1 MSNEILKKIDKI
13 LIANRGEIALR
24 VMKSCKEM
32 GIKSVSI
39 YTESEKSYPHTF
51 LSDESFSLGM
61 GPLSETYLN
70 HEKIIEIAKIS
81 GAKAIHPGY
90 GFLSENSVFAKKVTD
105 AGLIFIGPTPE
116 SMEIMGDKKTS
127 KVEMGKIKIPLIPG
141 YHGDDQTEATLKAA
155 AVEIGFPVLVK
166 ASAGGGGKGMRVVW
180 KEEEFI
186 DALASAKREA
196 LNSFGDD
203 IVLIEKFI
211 QNPRHIEVQVMS
223 DTHGNHLHFF
233 ERECSIQRRHQK
245 VVEETPSPALDES
258 LRRSICET
266 AVAISSGIN
275 YKGAGTVEFIMD
287 ADGKFFF
294 LEMNTRLQ
302 VEHPITEMV
311 TNSDLVRLQILVAA
325 GLPLPMKQEEITQSG
340 HAIEVRIYSEDPDN
354 NFMPAIGKIGHV
366 GAPTLNGVRL
376 DSGYIDGNEVTI
388 DFDPMLAKL
397 ICWGVDRDSAISK
410 TLHSLDEVIF
420 LGVKTNRDYLK
431 RIVDTKPFREG
442 DTFTHFI
449 ETYSELLKPVDL
461 EDREVAAAIAAF
473 LADSQTENRVSLTG
487 DSSWSRLQGFRNI

>member
-1 MSNEILKKIDKI
+1 
-13 LIANRGEIALR
+13 
-24 VMKSCKEM
+24 
-32 GIKSVSI
+32 
-39 YTESEKSYPHTF
+39 
-51 LSDESFSLGM
+51 
-61 GPLSETYLN
+61 
-70 HEKIIEIAKIS
+70 
-81 GAKAIHPGY
+81 
-90 GFLSENSVFAKKVTD
+90 
-105 AGLIFIGPTPE
+105 
-116 SMEIMGDKKTS
+116 
-127 KVEMGKIKIPLIPG
+127 
-141 YHGDDQTEATLKAA
+141 
-155 AVEIGFPVLVK
+155 
-166 ASAGGGGKGMRVVW
+166 
-180 KEEEFI
+180 
-186 DALASAKREA
+186 
-196 LNSFGDD
+196 
-203 IVLIEKFI
+203 
-211 QNPRHIEVQVMS
+211 MS
-223 DTHGNHLHFF
+223 DTHGNHLHFY

-245 VVEETPSPALDES
+245 VVEETPSPALDDT
-258 LRRSICET
+258 LRKSICET

-325 GLPLPMKQEEITQSG
+325 GLSLPMKQEEVVQNG

-354 NFMPAIGKIGHV
+354 NFLPAIGTIGHV

-410 TLHSLDEVIF
+410 TLHSLDEVTF

-431 RIVDTKPFREG
+431 RIVNTEPFREG

-449 ETYSELLKPVDL
+449 DTYSELLKPVDL
-461 EDREVAAAIAAF
+461 NDKEIAAGIAAF
-473 LADSQTENRVSLTG
+473 LSESTIEKTSSFK
-487 DSSWSRLQGFRNI
+487 DSSWNRLQGFRNI